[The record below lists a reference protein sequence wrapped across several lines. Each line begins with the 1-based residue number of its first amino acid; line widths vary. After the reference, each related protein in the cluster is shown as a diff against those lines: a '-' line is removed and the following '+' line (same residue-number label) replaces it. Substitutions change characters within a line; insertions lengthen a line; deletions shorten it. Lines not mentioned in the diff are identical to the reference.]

1 MKLLTI
7 KFNEF
12 FDRSISTRTA
22 IESLFTFDKTDI
34 EEVVLDFLDI
44 VLISA
49 SAAHQI
55 ILEVK
60 KLEVMHIKVNMINL
74 SNHINKML
82 ELSKTDRKNILTVQ
96 RFEHYT
102 AKNKSELNTFL
113 LSI

>member
-22 IESLFTFDKTDI
+22 IESLFTFDNTDV
-34 EEVVLDFLDI
+34 EEVILDFLDM

-55 ILEVK
+55 IIEVK
-60 KLEVMHIKVNMINL
+60 KLELKHIKVTMINL
-74 SNHINKML
+74 SNHINRML

-96 RFEHYT
+96 SFERFT
-102 AKNKSELNTFL
+102 AKNKSDLNRFL
-113 LSI
+113 LSV